1 MKHANYIKLDEGG
14 RNGGQPAVVKEN
26 FSSENGNLLPSNN
39 KSKLK
44 RFEVCIINDNLQDLD
59 TGGTIQ
65 IDILA
70 FTGKMLASRTF
81 SNLPMIPALNNTI
94 FEIMF
99 ADNLNIDRL
108 KHYVRARFTPP
119 TNHPD

>member
-1 MKHANYIKLDEGG
+1 M
-14 RNGGQPAVVKEN
+14 
-26 FSSENGNLLPSNN
+26 
-39 KSKLK
+39 
-44 RFEVCIINDNLQDLD
+44 DLD

-65 IDILA
+65 IDIMSFA
-70 FTGKMLASRTF
+70 GKTLASRTF
-81 SNLPMIPALNNTI
+81 FDLPVIPAGNNTI

-119 TNHPD
+119 INNAD